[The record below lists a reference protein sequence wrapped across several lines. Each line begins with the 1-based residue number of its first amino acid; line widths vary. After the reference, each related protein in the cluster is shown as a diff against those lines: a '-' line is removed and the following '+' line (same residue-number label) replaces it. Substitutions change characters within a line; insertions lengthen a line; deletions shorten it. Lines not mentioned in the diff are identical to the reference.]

1 MTALRYLC
9 LSDLHLG
16 AGNSVLTSSS
26 GGKPDPTKPSRT
38 LQALAAGLARLV
50 PMLAPDKPPTLV
62 LMGDVLDL
70 GLSPMG
76 DVIEAFRR
84 FVEQVML
91 PGGKPLF
98 APDVLVVP
106 GNHDHHLWRMAQDHA
121 LQRALLSGRV
131 PRDLVPCSPLLGDG
145 DETTDGHIPSP
156 MIEAVLGLYP
166 ALGPAKAHTVYPNLG
181 LVTPNRERCV
191 VLHHGHYVDG
201 TYRLMSTFNALFTPD
216 RTAPLTVDELEQQN
230 GPWVDFLWS
239 DLGSAGATGQVINT
253 LYEVLRDAGASQQYL
268 GYLGDLLLRQL
279 SQRFGI
285 SGRMKLSDSVPFT
298 VEQLLRAALDAT
310 VGKGAATQRDSY
322 LDLIGPGEVDDLR
335 WYLEGP
341 VMLQLQQ
348 AGLELGA
355 IDLGFVYGHTHK
367 PLQDELPLSAGRPVD
382 VFNTGGWVMDQ
393 PTMTSTQGAAAVLI
407 DDELNIASLRLFTDP
422 LNGEMTPV
430 HAAGTGGVRDLRNP
444 MLQQLRDA
452 LKDCAPEWAE
462 FTQRVQVS
470 TEHRADNL
478 LRQFFDT
485 PVRETE

>member
-16 AGNSVLTSSS
+16 AWNSVLTSHTDN
-26 GGKPDPTKPSRT
+26 KPDPTKPSK
-38 LQALAAGLARLV
+38 ALRALGAALARLV
-50 PMLAPDKPPTLV
+50 PMLSPDKPPTLV
-62 LMGDVLDL
+62 LLGDVLDL

-76 DVIEAFRR
+76 DVIEAMRR

-91 PGGKPLF
+91 PDGKPLF

-121 LQRALLSGRV
+121 FQRALLAGQV
-131 PRDLVPCSPLLGDG
+131 PRDLVPCSPLLGG
-145 DETTDGHIPSP
+145 GGETTDGRIPSP

-181 LVTPNRERCV
+181 LLTPHRDRCV

-201 TYRLMSTFNALFTPD
+201 TYRLMSSFNALFTPD

-239 DLGSAGATGQVINT
+239 DLGSAGATGTVINT
-253 LYEVLRDAGASQQYL
+253 LYEVMRDAGASQEYL

-279 SQRFGI
+279 SERMGI
-285 SGRMKLSDSVPFT
+285 SGRMKVSDSLPFT
-298 VEQLLRAALDAT
+298 VEQLLRAGLDVT
-310 VGKGAATQRDSY
+310 VGKSAASQRDSY
-322 LDLIGPGEVDDLR
+322 LDLITPAEVAELR

-341 VMLQLQQ
+341 VRLQLEQG
-348 AGLELGA
+348 GLDLA
-355 IDLGFVYGHTHK
+355 SLDLGFVYGHTHK
-367 PLQDELPLSAGRPVD
+367 PLQDELPLSHGRPVA

-393 PTMTSTQGAAAVLI
+393 PTMTRTQGAAAVLI

-422 LNGEMTPV
+422 VNGEMTPV

-444 MLQQLRDA
+444 MLAQLRDA
-452 LKDCAPEWAE
+452 LRDCSEAFEA
-462 FTQRVQVS
+462 FSGHVQRT
-470 TEHRADNL
+470 TEHRAGSL
-478 LRQFFDT
+478 LTRFFDT
-485 PVRETE
+485 RQQEAA